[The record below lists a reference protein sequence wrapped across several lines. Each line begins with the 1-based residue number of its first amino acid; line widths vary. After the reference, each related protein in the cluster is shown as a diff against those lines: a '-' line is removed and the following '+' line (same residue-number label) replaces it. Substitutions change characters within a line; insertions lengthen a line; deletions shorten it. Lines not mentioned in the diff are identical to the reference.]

1 MYTVLHIITG
11 LESGGAEGMLARLVA
26 RTDRVRFKPVVV
38 SMTDA
43 GVVGP
48 SIRAAGVLVETLGIG
63 RGRVDPRGIA
73 RLVGLLRRYRPAV
86 VQTWLYHADL
96 LGLVARWLGQAPCL
110 VWNIRCSESI
120 GSTVVRAILSRFS
133 ATPDAVVINSQA
145 GRAYHDRLGYHP

>member
-1 MYTVLHIITG
+1 MHTVLHIITG

-26 RTDRVRFKPVVV
+26 RTNRSRFNPVVV

-43 GVVGP
+43 GIIGP
-48 SIRAAGVLVETLGIG
+48 SVRAAGVPSETPGVG
-63 RGRVDPRGIA
+63 RGRVDPRGVS

-96 LGLVARWLGQAPCL
+96 LGLVGRWLGQAPCL

-133 ATPDAVVINSQA
+133 ATPEAVVIN
-145 GRAYHDRLGYHP
+145 